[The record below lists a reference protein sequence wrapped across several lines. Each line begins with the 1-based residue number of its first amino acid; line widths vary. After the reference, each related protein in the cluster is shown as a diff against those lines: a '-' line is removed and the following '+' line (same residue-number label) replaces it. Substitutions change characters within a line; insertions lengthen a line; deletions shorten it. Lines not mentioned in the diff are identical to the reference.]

1 VLSRARARITRPIVL
16 LIASGLRDM
25 GRVRDRLDATLEA
38 ARPALERQGIYELG
52 TRGVSRTAS
61 SEPCVVVGNAFV
73 LG

>member
-1 VLSRARARITRPIVL
+1 VL

-25 GRVRDRLDATLEA
+25 GRVRDRVDATLEA